1 MQDKKITELIK
12 LDKNRNIEIS
22 TGKLARQADGA
33 VEIRMGNTVMLATVV
48 ANKDIKDDIDFL
60 PLTVDYREKFYAAGR
75 FPGGFFKREARP
87 SENEILTMRLVDR
100 VLRPL
105 FPKDYH
111 AETQLMI
118 QLLSYDKNCCAPDS
132 LAGLAA
138 SAALTISDIP
148 FGGPISEVRVC
159 RINGEFVVNPK
170 LEDISKSDIEIM
182 VGASKES
189 VIMVEGEMDE
199 VSEEE
204 MLEAIKIA
212 HEAIKIQCEVQEKL
226 AKTLKV
232 SKREY
237 AKKEKNEDIIKKV
250 QKEYGEKILKI
261 IKSYLPKQ
269 ERRENF
275 ENLKDEFMKSFSE
288 EEVEKYC
295 DEIKSS
301 FDNLVKEKMREN
313 VLDGGNRLDGRKLDE
328 IRQIT
333 CDIDYLPSVH
343 GSAVFTRGETQALV
357 TTTLGTSQDAK
368 KIDEPTL
375 EGVDS
380 FYLHYNFPPFS
391 TGEARPIRGT
401 SRREIG
407 HGNLAQRAIKKM
419 LPEDFG
425 YTVRIVSEILESNGS
440 SSMASVCGGTLS
452 LMDAGVPIKKPVSGI
467 AMGLIKSDKN
477 YAILSDI
484 LGDEDFL
491 GDMDFKVT
499 GTEDGITACQMD
511 IKIQGI
517 TYEILTNA
525 LQQAKD
531 GRMFILS
538 KMNESMSAPRKEL
551 KDHIPQ
557 IIKIKIPKDMI
568 RYVIG
573 PGGKVIQE
581 LQAETNTT
589 ISIEEED
596 NHGVVE
602 VFGENGDNIKQAIK
616 EIENITYVP
625 KVGDI
630 ITGEIKAIKPFG
642 AFIGVTSKTD
652 GFLHISE
659 ISSERIENIED
670 HLKEKDK
677 IEVKITEI
685 DKKTGKI
692 RLSKKVLE
700 EKE

>member
-1 MQDKKITELIK
+1 MKKNKITEIIK

-22 TGKLARQADGA
+22 TGKLAKQADGS
-33 VEIRMGNTVMLATVV
+33 VEVRMGNTVLLATVV
-48 ANKDIKDDIDFL
+48 SNREFKDVDFL

-111 AETQLMI
+111 AETQIMI
-118 QLLSYDKNCCAPDS
+118 QLLSYDKNCAADS

-138 SAALTISDIP
+138 SAALSISDIP
-148 FGGPISEVRVC
+148 FAGPISEVRVC
-159 RINGEFVVNPK
+159 RIDGEFIVNPK
-170 LEDISKSDIEIM
+170 IEDILKSDIEIM
-182 VGASKES
+182 VGASSES
-189 VIMVEGEMDE
+189 VIMVEGEMQE

-204 MLEAIKIA
+204 MLEVIKIA
-212 HEAIKIQCEVQEKL
+212 HEAIKKQCEAQEKL

-232 SKREY
+232 VKREY
-237 AKKEKNEDIIKKV
+237 VKKDENKEIIKKV
-250 QKEYGEKILKI
+250 EKEYGEKILKI
-261 IKSYLPKQ
+261 ITSYLPKQ
-269 ERRENF
+269 ERRQSF
-275 ENLKDEFMKSFSE
+275 EDLREKLLSSFSE
-288 EEVEKYC
+288 EELESIEDNLNK
-295 DEIKSS
+295 S

-313 VLDGGNRLDGRKLDE
+313 VLSSGNRLDGRKLDE
-328 IRQIT
+328 IRNIT

-357 TTTLGTSQDAK
+357 TTTLGTSQDVK
-368 KIDEPTL
+368 KIDEPTK
-375 EGVDS
+375 EGFDN

-407 HGNLAQRAIKKM
+407 HGNLAQRAIKNM
-419 LPEDFG
+419 IPEDFG
-425 YTVRIVSEILESNGS
+425 YTIRIVSEILESNGS
-440 SSMASVCGGTLS
+440 SSMASVCGGILS

-467 AMGLIKSDKN
+467 AMGLIKSDNN
-477 YAILSDI
+477 YAVLSDI

-499 GTEDGITACQMD
+499 GTKDGITACQMD
-511 IKIQGI
+511 IKIQGL
-517 TYEILTNA
+517 TYEILQKA
-525 LQQAKD
+525 LEQARK
-531 GRMFILS
+531 GRLFILD
-538 KMNESMSAPRKEL
+538 KMNESIKTPRKEL
-551 KDHIPQ
+551 KPHIPQ

-596 NHGVVE
+596 NHGIVE
-602 VFGENGDNIKQAIK
+602 IFGENGDNIKQAVK

-625 KVGDI
+625 KTGDI
-630 ITGEIKAIKPFG
+630 FKGEIKAIKPFG
-642 AFIGVTSKTD
+642 AFIAVTPKID

-659 ISSERIENIED
+659 ISHERVENIEE
-670 HLKEKDK
+670 HLKEKDI

-685 DKKTGKI
+685 DPKTGKI
-692 RLSKKVLE
+692 RLSKKILDK
-700 EKE
+700 KEDN

>member
-1 MQDKKITELIK
+1 MKKNKITEIIK

-22 TGKLARQADGA
+22 TGKLAKQADGS
-33 VEIRMGNTVMLATVV
+33 VEVRMGNTVLLATVV
-48 ANKDIKDDIDFL
+48 SNREFKDVDFL

-111 AETQLMI
+111 AETQIMI
-118 QLLSYDKNCCAPDS
+118 QLLSYDKNCAADS

-138 SAALTISDIP
+138 SAALSISDIP
-148 FGGPISEVRVC
+148 FAGPISEVRVC
-159 RINGEFVVNPK
+159 RIDGEFIVNPK
-170 LEDISKSDIEIM
+170 IEDILKSDIEIM
-182 VGASKES
+182 VGASSES
-189 VIMVEGEMDE
+189 VIMVEGEMQE

-204 MLEAIKIA
+204 MLEVIKIA
-212 HEAIKIQCEVQEKL
+212 HEAIKKQCEAQEKL

-232 SKREY
+232 VKREY
-237 AKKEKNEDIIKKV
+237 VKKDENKEIIKKV
-250 QKEYGEKILKI
+250 EKEYGEKILKI
-261 IKSYLPKQ
+261 ITSYLPKQ
-269 ERRENF
+269 ERRQSF
-275 ENLKDEFMKSFSE
+275 EDLREKLLSSFSE
-288 EEVEKYC
+288 EELESIEDNLNK
-295 DEIKSS
+295 S

-313 VLDGGNRLDGRKLDE
+313 VLSSGNRLDGRKLDE
-328 IRQIT
+328 IRNIT

-357 TTTLGTSQDAK
+357 TTTLGTSQDVK
-368 KIDEPTL
+368 KIDEPTK
-375 EGVDS
+375 EGFDNL
-380 FYLHYNFPPFS
+380 YLHYNIPPFS

-407 HGNLAQRAIKKM
+407 HGNLAQRAIKNM
-419 LPEDFG
+419 IPEDFG
-425 YTVRIVSEILESNGS
+425 YTIRIVSEILESNGS
-440 SSMASVCGGTLS
+440 SSMASVCGGILS

-467 AMGLIKSDKN
+467 AMGLIKSDNN
-477 YAILSDI
+477 YAVLSDI

-499 GTEDGITACQMD
+499 GTKDGITACQMD
-511 IKIQGI
+511 IKIQGL
-517 TYEILTNA
+517 TYEILQKA
-525 LQQAKD
+525 LEQARK
-531 GRMFILS
+531 GRLFILD
-538 KMNESMSAPRKEL
+538 KMNESIKTPRKEL
-551 KDHIPQ
+551 KPHIPQ

-596 NHGVVE
+596 NHGIVE
-602 VFGENGDNIKQAIK
+602 IFGENGDNIKQAVK

-630 ITGEIKAIKPFG
+630 FKGEIKAIKPFG
-642 AFIGVTSKTD
+642 AFIAVTPKID

-659 ISSERIENIED
+659 ISYERIENIEE
-670 HLKEKDK
+670 HLKEKDI

-685 DKKTGKI
+685 DQKTGKI

-700 EKE
+700 KKE